1 MHLGTKYFL
10 QILKD
15 AVGPCVNCSRFSP
28 TLTIRLYS
36 RMKPQ
41 IFFLTKNVR
50 NACILPSFQGGIQ
63 PWRLFSYKDLLKSEQ
78 EHWSAFQSNYT
89 GKTERLKQRLETHY
103 EKYSSNL
110 DSSMIRFGEYVY
122 FEEDDCICRSRLE
135 EADEGNIEVLLRM
148 EDLPFHGFFIQ
159 RIRISPD
166 HRYIAAGIKSVNSE
180 ESVSLIVKLNTLP
193 VMEHIIPNVFSFE
206 WATHDI
212 LFYTVQKNL
221 QCHEVYLYDFS
232 KKHSELVYIEQ
243 DARYFVD
250 LYCTKD
256 KRFLT
261 INSNSKTTSE
271 VWLVD
276 CHHPFKPPVLVQQ
289 RTKGIIYHAEHRN
302 NYLYILTTY
311 GDPVGYKLIEAP
323 VDSCSLE
330 NWRSIYALKEKAKLI
345 ELEMFKDHCV
355 VFLKYCGHLYI
366 DNISLVSNS
375 IHSVKLPAWACSF
388 ELEPH
393 PEYTT
398 STCYFW
404 LSSPVQPPIRF
415 AYSLVENKLI
425 ELTEQEVS
433 IAVNCHAVHL
443 EAKSK
448 DEVWVPIT
456 VFHKPNSVELHRKPL
471 LIHVYGA
478 YGTDVNMSFKP
489 ENLMLIEDGWILAYC
504 HVRGGG
510 ELGLGWHKDGCTTK
524 KHNGTHD
531 LKACINLLHKLGFSQ
546 PAYTALASLSA
557 GGVLAGALYNND
569 PHLIKAMVLQSPFLD
584 VLNTMLDPHLPLT
597 IEEQEEWGNPL
608 LDETCKAYIKSYCPY
623 QNIRPQHY
631 PSLFITVSEND
642 QRIPLEGVLRYICK
656 LRRAVRDHVQAKSAD
671 EKGLQMPNIILDVQP
686 GGSHC
691 ASSLNQVAVQ
701 LAFLYSELGLDVQK

>member
-10 QILKD
+10 QILQD
-15 AVGPCVNCSRFSP
+15 TVGCCVKCSKFS
-28 TLTIRLYS
+28 TSLTIRLHS
-36 RMKPQ
+36 QTKPQ
-41 IFFLTKNVR
+41 IFFLAKNFK
-50 NACILPSFQGGIQ
+50 NAYFLPRLQGGIP
-63 PWRLFSYKDLLKSEQ
+63 PWRLFSFQDVLKSEQ
-78 EHWSAFQSNYT
+78 ERWSAYQSNYT
-89 GKTERLKQRLETHY
+89 KRTKRLKQRLEAY
-103 EKYSSNL
+103 YKKYSYNSNSL
-110 DSSMIRFGEYVY
+110 VIRFGEYVY
-122 FEEDDCICRSRLE
+122 FEENYSIYRSRME
-135 EADEGNIEVLLRM
+135 EADEEKIEVLLRM
-148 EDLPFHGFFIQ
+148 EDLPFHDFLIQ

-166 HRYIAAGIKSVNSE
+166 HRYLGAGIRSVNSE
-180 ESVSLIVKLNTLP
+180 ESASIIVKLNTLP
-193 VMEHIIPNVFSFE
+193 VIECIIPNVSSFE

-221 QCHEVYLYDFS
+221 QCHEVYLYDFT
-232 KKHSELVYIEQ
+232 KKHSELVYTEQ

-276 CHHPFKPPVLVQQ
+276 CHHPFKPSVLVQQ
-289 RTKGIIYHAEHRN
+289 RTKGVIYHAEHRN
-302 NYLYILTTY
+302 NDLYILTTY
-311 GDPVGYKLIEAP
+311 GNPLGYKLMKTPI
-323 VDSCSLE
+323 DSCSLE
-330 NWRSIYALKEKAKLI
+330 NWLSIYTVKEKAKLI

-355 VFLKYCGHLYI
+355 MFLKYCNRLYI
-366 DNISLVSNS
+366 DNISLVPNS
-375 IHSVKLPAWACSF
+375 IHSVKLPAWACSL

-393 PEYTT
+393 PENTS

-404 LSSPVQPPIRF
+404 LSSPVQPPRRF
-415 AYSLVENKLI
+415 AYSLAENK
-425 ELTEQEVS
+425 LTEQEVP
-433 IAVNCHAVHL
+433 IAVDFHAVHL

-448 DEVWVPIT
+448 DKVWVPIT
-456 VFHKPNSVELHRKPL
+456 IFHKANSVELHRKPL

-524 KHNGTHD
+524 KHNGIYD
-531 LKACINLLHKLGFSQ
+531 LKACLNLLHKLGFSQ
-546 PAYTALASLSA
+546 PMYTVLASLSA
-557 GGVLAGALYNND
+557 GGVLAGALYNNH
-569 PHLIKAMVLQSPFLD
+569 PHLIRAMVLQSPFLD

-608 LDETCKAYIKSYCPY
+608 VDEICKEYIKSYCPY
-623 QNIRPQHY
+623 QNIKPQHY

-642 QRIPLEGVLRYICK
+642 QRVPLAGVLRYICK
-656 LRRAVRDHVQAKSAD
+656 LRRAVKDHAQAKSTNG
-671 EKGLQMPNIILDVQP
+671 KGCCSTSFSLQ
-686 GGSHC
+686 
-691 ASSLNQVAVQ
+691 
-701 LAFLYSELGLDVQK
+701 